1 VNPVGDTVAW
11 SEFLAEATARLA
23 AAGFESPEI
32 DARRIV
38 EEAAGVDPNEFHT
51 ALRDPATVMGV
62 SRFDSML
69 ARREAGEP
77 LQYVLGRWGFRH
89 LDLMVDRRVLVPR
102 PETEVV
108 AGLAI
113 AEVVERSTPDRS
125 DVMVADLG
133 TGSGAIGLSVASEC
147 ASSRV
152 FLTDKSSAALEV
164 ATANLIGIGR
174 AATRVSV
181 HHGSWFEALPAAV
194 SGSLDVIVSNPPYV
208 ADHEVLPAVV
218 ADWEPE
224 GALRGGP
231 NGTDDLLHL
240 VHNSPQWL
248 AADGVLVLEMAPS
261 QTDLIA
267 AECASGG
274 FDAEV
279 RVDLTGRERAVVAR
293 LRG

>member
-1 VNPVGDTVAW
+1 VNQEGDNVAW
-11 SEFLAEATARLA
+11 SEFLTEAIARLA

-38 EEAAGVDPNEFHT
+38 EESAGVDPSEFHST
-51 ALRDPATVMGV
+51 LRDPATVMGV
-62 SRFDSML
+62 ARFDSML

-77 LQYVLGRWGFRH
+77 LQYVLGRWGFRY
-89 LDLMVDRRVLVPR
+89 LDLMVDHRVLVPR

-113 AEVVERSTPDRS
+113 AAVVERSTPDRS
-125 DVMVADLG
+125 DVMVADMG
-133 TGSGAIGLSVASEC
+133 TGSGAIGLSVATEC
-147 ASSRV
+147 VSSRV
-152 FLTDKSSAALEV
+152 FLTDHSPAALEV

-181 HHGSWFEALPAAV
+181 HHGSWFDALPMAV
-194 SGSLDVIVSNPPYV
+194 RGSLDVIVSNPPYV
-208 ADHEVLPAVV
+208 ADHEVLPPVV

-224 GALRGGP
+224 DALRSGP
-231 NGTDDLLHL
+231 TGTDDLLHL
-240 VHNSPQWL
+240 VRLSPQWL

-261 QTDLIA
+261 QTSLIA
-267 AECASGG
+267 AECATCG
-274 FDAEV
+274 FDAEIH
-279 RVDLTGRERAVVAR
+279 VDLTGRERAVVAR